1 MNKLSINV
9 LPLVI
14 HYYSGQEGKHELL
27 GDYGRQSNDTQR
39 NHVLIFE
46 IWDMY
51 TAKETL
57 QYKEVKDLEMGRL
70 SWISQQPQC
79 NHKYPYKRKV
89 KMPKLG
95 YVMMGKKVREKDLE
109 VFVVDL

>member
-9 LPLVI
+9 LLLVI
-14 HYYSGQEGKHELL
+14 HYYSGQEGKNELL

-57 QYKEVKDLEMGRL
+57 
-70 SWISQQPQC
+70 
-79 NHKYPYKRKV
+79 
-89 KMPKLG
+89 
-95 YVMMGKKVREKDLE
+95 
-109 VFVVDL
+109 